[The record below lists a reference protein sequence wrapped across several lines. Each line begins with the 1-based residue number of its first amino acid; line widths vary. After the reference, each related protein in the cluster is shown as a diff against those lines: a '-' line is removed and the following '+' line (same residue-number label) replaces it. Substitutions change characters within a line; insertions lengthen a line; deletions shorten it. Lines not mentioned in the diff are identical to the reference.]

1 MEELIEHNGFV
12 SELPG
17 IRQKPTIGN
26 KLCRQSPVGG
36 HNKNHY
42 GRILV
47 VDDERS
53 IQEVLNSLL
62 SVMGYEV
69 VSAGSGHEGLHLF
82 LENPIELV
90 LTDMNMPGM
99 DGSTLA
105 AHIKK
110 KSPITPVILITG
122 SDKDI
127 VDKKLKKSCIDS
139 VLFKPFGLEDLQKT
153 VQRIVE
159 KKKDSIFSVPLSLQR
174 YSCVQSVRSDW
185 RVWQSAF
192 VQDCFSKAGSF
203 HGM

>member
-1 MEELIEHNGFV
+1 MEELIGHGGFAR
-12 SELPG
+12 ELAG
-17 IRQKPTIGN
+17 IRHQPRRGKE
-26 KLCRQSPVGG
+26 LRRQSPIGS
-36 HNKNHY
+36 HNKKHC

-99 DGSTLA
+99 DGFSFA
-105 AHIKK
+105 SHIKK
-110 KSPITPVILITG
+110 KSPNTPIILITG
-122 SDKDI
+122 SDKDT

-153 VQRIVE
+153 VQEMV
-159 KKKDSIFSVPLSLQR
+159 
-174 YSCVQSVRSDW
+174 
-185 RVWQSAF
+185 
-192 VQDCFSKAGSF
+192 G
-203 HGM
+203 